1 MVTAMSAEPFE
12 RGELVL
18 TADGV
23 MTHVLR
29 VIGTETVLTEE
40 GSFPKQDL
48 RRLHPEVGDLA
59 MIIGPVV
66 EMEPADGI
74 GGIQLGSDRVLWVPV
89 DDLLVLERTLPCLS
103 ERLEAWYQ
111 HGKSELAFKLLIAEL
126 RKLEENA
133 SGGGGDND

>member
-1 MVTAMSAEPFE
+1 VTAMSAELFE

-48 RRLHPEVGDLA
+48 RRLHPEVGDRA

-66 EMEPADGI
+66 EMELADGI

-89 DDLLVLERTLPCLS
+89 DHLLVTGRTLPCLS
-103 ERLEAWYQ
+103 ERLEAWRQ
-111 HGKSELAFKLLIAEL
+111 HSKSELAFKLLIAEL
-126 RKLEENA
+126 RKLEEKIN
-133 SGGGGDND
+133 GGNGGDNA